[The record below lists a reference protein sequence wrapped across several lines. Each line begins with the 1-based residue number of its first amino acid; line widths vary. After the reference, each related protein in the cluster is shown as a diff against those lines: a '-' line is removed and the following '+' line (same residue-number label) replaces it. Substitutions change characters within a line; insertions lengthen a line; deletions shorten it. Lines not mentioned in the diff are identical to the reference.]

1 MGDQIMVNDDS
12 PTILSTRSLTKD
24 LDDMIINENWEERG
38 SESVVCR

>member
-1 MGDQIMVNDDS
+1 MVNDDS